1 MASSQ
6 SNKRITRA
14 QLILGFLFL
23 FISCDSHYNS
33 YNISGTTMGTKY
45 SVKLVFNNTKYEMNM
60 INKSIDS
67 ILINLNQQMSTWIKD
82 SEISLFNKSLSVTP
96 YKISDDFYYVLQ
108 QGKLINDKTDG
119 AFDYT
124 IYPIAELWGFG
135 PNLEK
140 KQKAPEKSDIE
151 QVLSYVGIDKIKLEY
166 PFIKKLY
173 PKMQLDLNAIAKGYA
188 VDQVHDWLETRG
200 FSNIFVEIGGEIRCS
215 GLNISKKKWTVGI
228 DMPIKSSVPGQE
240 LYTTLQLENKA
251 LATSGSYR
259 NYRVQDGQT
268 INHTIDPVSGFP
280 KETNIVS
287 VSVKS
292 DNCLNADA
300 WATALMVLSYED
312 GIEKVEQDN
321 TIEALWIVLNNGNS
335 FENYSSSGF
344 FK

>member
-1 MASSQ
+1 
-6 SNKRITRA
+6 
-14 QLILGFLFL
+14 
-23 FISCDSHYNS
+23 
-33 YNISGTTMGTKY
+33 
-45 SVKLVFNNTKYEMNM
+45 MNM
-60 INKSIDS
+60 ISDSIDS
-67 ILINLNQQMSTWIKD
+67 ILINLNQQMSTWIED
-82 SEISLFNKSLSVTP
+82 SEISLFNISLSVTP

-140 KQKAPEKSDIE
+140 KQKSPEKSDIE

-173 PKMQLDLNAIAKGYA
+173 PKMRLDLNAIAKGYA
-188 VDQVHDWLETRG
+188 VDQVHDWLEVKG

-215 GLNISKKKWTVGI
+215 GLNISKKQWIVGI

-268 INHTIDPVSGFP
+268 INHTIDPASGFP

>member
-6 SNKRITRA
+6 FNKRITRA

-23 FISCDSHYNS
+23 FTSCDSHYNS
-33 YNISGTTMGTKY
+33 YNISGTTMGTTY

-60 INKSIDS
+60 INESIDS
-67 ILINLNQQMSTWIKD
+67 ILINLNQQMSTWIED

-140 KQKAPEKSDIE
+140 KQKSPEKSDIE

-166 PFIKKLY
+166 PYIKKLH
-173 PKMQLDLNAIAKGYA
+173 PKIKLDLNAIAKGYA
-188 VDQVHDWLETRG
+188 VDQVHEWLESRG
-200 FSNIFVEIGGEIRCS
+200 FSNIYVEIGGGIKCS
-215 GLNISKKKWTVGI
+215 GENIRREIWRVGI

-240 LYTTLQLENKA
+240 LYTTLQLENKT
-251 LATSGSYR
+251 LASSGSYR

-268 INHTIDPVSGFP
+268 INHTIDPASGFP

-312 GIEKVEQDN
+312 GTEKVEQDN
-321 TIEALWIVLNNGNS
+321 TIEALWIVLNIGNS
-335 FENYSSSGF
+335 FEHYSSSGF

>member
-33 YNISGTTMGTKY
+33 YNISGTTMGTTY

-67 ILINLNQQMSTWIKD
+67 ILINLNQQMSTWIED

-108 QGKLINDKTDG
+108 KGKLINDKTDG

-151 QVLSYVGIDKIKLEY
+151 QILSYVGIDKIKLEY

-188 VDQVHDWLETRG
+188 VDQVHDWLEVRG

-215 GLNISKKKWTVGI
+215 GLNIS
-228 DMPIKSSVPGQE
+228 
-240 LYTTLQLENKA
+240 
-251 LATSGSYR
+251 
-259 NYRVQDGQT
+259 
-268 INHTIDPVSGFP
+268 
-280 KETNIVS
+280 
-287 VSVKS
+287 
-292 DNCLNADA
+292 
-300 WATALMVLSYED
+300 
-312 GIEKVEQDN
+312 
-321 TIEALWIVLNNGNS
+321 
-335 FENYSSSGF
+335 
-344 FK
+344 

>member
-6 SNKRITRA
+6 FNKRITRA

-23 FISCDSHYNS
+23 FTSCDSHYNS
-33 YNISGTTMGTKY
+33 YNISGTTMGTTY

-67 ILINLNQQMSTWIKD
+67 ILINLNQQMSTWIED

-108 QGKLINDKTDG
+108 QGEIINQKTDG

-124 IYPIAELWGFG
+124 IYPIADLWGFG
-135 PNLEK
+135 PNSDNDK
-140 KQKAPEKSDIE
+140 TNPENTELDK
-151 QVLSYVGIDKIKLEY
+151 VLTYVGTDKIKLEY
-166 PFIKKLY
+166 PYIKKLH
-173 PKMQLDLNAIAKGYA
+173 PKIKLDLNAIAKGYA
-188 VDQVHDWLETRG
+188 VDQVHEWLESRG
-200 FSNIFVEIGGEIRCS
+200 FSNIYVEIGGEIKCS
-215 GLNISKKKWTVGI
+215 GENIRREIWRVGI

-268 INHTIDPVSGFP
+268 INHTIDPASGFP

>member
-6 SNKRITRA
+6 FNKRITRA

-23 FISCDSHYNS
+23 FTSCDSHYNS
-33 YNISGTTMGTKY
+33 YNISGTTMGTTY
-45 SVKLVFNNTKYEMNM
+45 SFKLVFNNTKYEMNM

-67 ILINLNQQMSTWIKD
+67 ILINLNQQMSTWIEN
-82 SEISLFNKSLSVTP
+82 SEISLFNKSLSNEF
-96 YKISDDFYYVLQ
+96 YKISDEFYHVLE
-108 QGKLINDKTDG
+108 QGKNIHKKTDG
-119 AFDYT
+119 AFDFT
-124 IYPIAELWGFG
+124 IYPIANLWGFG
-135 PNLEK
+135 PN
-140 KQKAPEKSDIE
+140 SDNNKTNPGNSEIDK
-151 QVLSYVGIDKIKLEY
+151 VLTYIGTDKIKLEY
-166 PFIKKLY
+166 PYIKKLN

-188 VDQVHDWLETRG
+188 VDKVHDWLESKG
-200 FSNIFVEIGGEIRCS
+200 FSNIYVEIGGEIKCS
-215 GLNISKKKWTVGI
+215 GENIRREIWRVGI

-240 LYTTLQLENKA
+240 LYTTVQLENKA
-251 LATSGSYR
+251 MATSGSYR

-268 INHTIDPVSGFP
+268 INHTIDPASGFP

>member
-23 FISCDSHYNS
+23 FTSCDSHYNS
-33 YNISGTTMGTKY
+33 YNISGTTMGTTY

-67 ILINLNQQMSTWIKD
+67 ILINLNQQMSTWIEN
-82 SEISLFNKSLSVTP
+82 SEISLFNKSLSNEF
-96 YKISDDFYYVLQ
+96 YKISDEFYHVLE
-108 QGKLINDKTDG
+108 QGKNIHKKTDG
-119 AFDYT
+119 AFDFT
-124 IYPIAELWGFG
+124 IYPIANLWGFG
-135 PNLEK
+135 PN
-140 KQKAPEKSDIE
+140 SDNNKTNPGNSEIDK
-151 QVLSYVGIDKIKLEY
+151 VLTYIGTDKIKLEY
-166 PFIKKLY
+166 PYIKKLH
-173 PKMQLDLNAIAKGYA
+173 PKIKLDLNAIAKGYA
-188 VDQVHDWLETRG
+188 VDKVHDWLESKG
-200 FSNIFVEIGGEIRCS
+200 FSNIYVEIGGEIKCS
-215 GLNISKKKWTVGI
+215 GENIRREIWRVGI

-268 INHTIDPVSGFP
+268 INHTIDPASGFP

>member
-1 MASSQ
+1 M
-6 SNKRITRA
+6 TRA

-23 FISCDSHYNS
+23 FTSCDRYYNS
-33 YNISGTTMGTKY
+33 YIISGATMGTTY

-60 INKSIDS
+60 INNSIDS
-67 ILINLNQQMSTWIKD
+67 ILINLNQQMSTWIEN
-82 SEISLFNKSLSVTP
+82 SEISLFNKSLFVTP

-108 QGKLINDKTDG
+108 QGKIINQKTDG

-124 IYPIAELWGFG
+124 IYPIADLWGFG
-135 PNLEK
+135 PNSDNDK
-140 KQKAPEKSDIE
+140 TNPGNSDIDK
-151 QVLSYVGIDKIKLEY
+151 VLTYVGTDKIKLEY
-166 PFIKKLY
+166 PYIKKLH
-173 PKMQLDLNAIAKGYA
+173 PKIKLDLNAIAKGYA
-188 VDQVHDWLETRG
+188 VDKIHDWLESRG
-200 FSNIFVEIGGEIRCS
+200 FSNIYVEIGGEIKCS
-215 GLNISKKKWTVGI
+215 GENIRREIWRVGI

-251 LATSGSYR
+251 MATSGSYR

-268 INHTIDPVSGFP
+268 INHTIDPASGFP

-312 GIEKVEQDN
+312 GIKKVEQDN
-321 TIEALWIVLNNGNS
+321 TIEALWVILNIGNS
-335 FENYSSSGF
+335 FEHYSSSGF